1 MRFALDICAY
11 LVGIPLEVLILAAM
25 LRGSYRRYPALFV
38 YMAAVFVASLVET
51 SLYITGY
58 LDATWYRDRRVWT
71 QYLKCYWIDE
81 GIMLALEFVVSFSLI
96 RQATE
101 GASSRRMM
109 RALVVCSAVLVY
121 AITFRAHYDPMAATG
136 LWMNAWTRDLNFY
149 YAILDVGLWAMLI
162 GSRARDSRL
171 LLFSGALGILFTGA
185 AISGSISDL
194 AVARRSR
201 ALTLTGGVVNMLS
214 NLAFLYIWWQALRVR
229 QAASRQS

>member
-51 SLYITGY
+51 SLYIIGY
-58 LDATWYRDRRVWT
+58 LDATWYRDRHVWT

-96 RQATE
+96 RRATE

-109 RALVVCSAVLVY
+109 RASVVCSALLVY
-121 AITFRAHYDPMAATG
+121 AITFRAHYDPTAATG

-171 LLFSGALGILFTGA
+171 LLFSGALGVLFTGA

-194 AVARRSR
+194 AVARRST
-201 ALTLTGGVVNMLS
+201 ALSFTGGVVNILS

>member
-11 LVGIPLEVLILAAM
+11 LVGIPLEVLILASM

-51 SLYITGY
+51 SLYIIGY
-58 LDATWYRDRRVWT
+58 LDATWYRDRHVWT

-96 RQATE
+96 RRATE

-109 RALVVCSAVLVY
+109 RASVVCSALLVY
-121 AITFRAHYDPMAATG
+121 AITFRAHYDPTAATG

-171 LLFSGALGILFTGA
+171 LLFSGALGVLFTGA

-194 AVARRSR
+194 AVARRST
-201 ALTLTGGVVNMLS
+201 ALSFTGGVVNILS

>member
-51 SLYITGY
+51 SLYIIGY
-58 LDATWYRDRRVWT
+58 LDATWYRDRHVWT

-96 RQATE
+96 RRATE

-109 RALVVCSAVLVY
+109 RASVVCSALLVY
-121 AITFRAHYDPMAATG
+121 AITFRAHYDPTAATG

-201 ALTLTGGVVNMLS
+201 ALTLARG
-214 NLAFLYIWWQALRVR
+214 A
-229 QAASRQS
+229 RQSPRFPRARR